1 MTSSDSKGKGKAP
14 DLSSASASST
24 AAAPAQMIS
33 NNTPSRQDEQLTP
46 SLFNRVGASAA
57 GLGRDVFAGSV
68 GVGGVRLRRDAQGL
82 LASVGNGKGGASMSA
97 SGNANGN
104 RNGNAGYTQ
113 MHAGNSGF
121 LDGSS
126 SISGGNGNALGMRS
140 SRITGTSD
148 IQGTGGSGDLN
159 GNGVGAGERARWIQ
173 QSESEFSEFLDGV
186 PSLTPAGDSGFEA
199 GHMGSFNGLHTNNL
213 QAMQEDQFQYGVLPA
228 PTGVSSNPVGNQ
240 AFEDSWSQ
248 AAREIDNQHSAHSGP
263 RAVNTQGPVV
273 YHLEPLP
280 AWNPDNLTAAEF
292 RQKAMDTVTHEK
304 SEYMDSYYQGSS
316 VQEQESRDGD
326 EVRNLLSRIGEA
338 SFDDEITGMSQ
349 GLSETEIEGDEMK
362 AYEGEWMGMSS
373 VERDRI
379 IQVTRDFFPEEVKD
393 KGGVVHGGIDAENP
407 LNLLPLYER
416 EAEERW
422 RGERER
428 ERQRKEDDDDEF
440 EGEVLN
446 FRGIEWRV
454 RKEKKNGETKRGGK
468 GQGTGKQQWKSD
480 WEGVLKG
487 YTDEVWGGLLPLVR
501 EAREEFK
508 TEEEK
513 SDGDKEGGNE
523 KGNLKALRRLGS
535 VLGHLRGLNI
545 Q

>member
-1 MTSSDSKGKGKAP
+1 MTSSDSKEKGKAP
-14 DLSSASASST
+14 DMSPASASST
-24 AAAPAQMIS
+24 AAPPAQTIS
-33 NNTPSRQDEQLTP
+33 NDTPSRQDEQPTP
-46 SLFNRVGASAA
+46 SLFNRIGASAA
-57 GLGRDVFAGSV
+57 GLGRDVFAGSA
-68 GVGGVRLRRDAQGL
+68 GVGGDRLRSDAQGL
-82 LASVGNGKGGASMSA
+82 LASIGNGKGGASMDA
-97 SGNANGN
+97 GGNS
-104 RNGNAGYTQ
+104 GYTQ

-126 SISGGNGNALGMRS
+126 SISRGNGNALGMRS
-140 SRITGTSD
+140 SGITGTSD
-148 IQGTGGSGDLN
+148 VQGTGGSGDLN
-159 GNGVGAGERARWIQ
+159 GNGVGGGERSRWIQ

-199 GHMGSFNGLHTNNL
+199 GHMESFNGLPTNNL
-213 QAMQEDQFQYGVLPA
+213 QAVQGDQFQHGVLPA

-248 AAREIDNQHSAHSGP
+248 AAREIDNQHSARSGP

-273 YHLEPLP
+273 YHFEPLP
-280 AWNPDNLTAAEF
+280 AWNPDHLTAAEF
-292 RQKAMDTVTHEK
+292 RQKAMDTIIREK
-304 SEYMDSYYQGSS
+304 AEYKNTYYQGAS

-338 SFDDEITGMSQ
+338 SFDDEITGMNQ
-349 GLSETEIEGDEMK
+349 ELSDTEIEGDEMK

-379 IQVTRDFFPEEVKD
+379 IRVTRDLFPEEVKNEV
-393 KGGVVHGGIDAENP
+393 GVIHGAIDAENP
-407 LNLLPLYER
+407 LNLLPLHER
-416 EAEERW
+416 EAEQRW

-428 ERQRKEDDDDEF
+428 ERQKEEEDDDDEF
-440 EGEVLN
+440 EGEILN
-446 FRGIEWRV
+446 FPGTEWRV
-454 RKEKKNGETKRGGK
+454 RKEKKNGEKEHGK
-468 GQGTGKQQWKSD
+468 GKEEWKSD

-501 EAREEFK
+501 EAREELK
-508 TEEEK
+508 AEEEK
-513 SDGDKEGGNE
+513 SDGGKGGGNE
-523 KGNLKALRRLGS
+523 KGNLKALRRLGA